1 MNKST
6 KYTLIAG
13 LIGIVA
19 AIIGALGVGGV
30 FTVYDDTVDGEF
42 SIDEEYYRHIIDGG
56 KLSVEAIKRDAEYF
70 GKKLDLSDNVGS
82 VDSAAAARKAA
93 VKVWNEIYGKHH
105 IEGEKPYKVK
115 YDAEHEVWHV
125 NGTLHGASLG
135 GVAEILIEKNGKII
149 AVWHGK

>member
-1 MNKST
+1 MKKST

-19 AIIGALGVGGV
+19 AIIGALGVSGV

-42 SIDEEYYRHIIDGG
+42 SIDEDYYRYIIDGG

-82 VDSAAAARKAA
+82 VENAADARRAA

-125 NGTLHGASLG
+125 RGTLPEGRVG
-135 GVAEILIEKNGKII
+135 GTAHILLEKRGRII
-149 AVWHGK
+149 AVWHEA

>member
-1 MNKST
+1 MKKST

-13 LIGIVA
+13 LIGIVVTV
-19 AIIGALGVGGV
+19 IGALGVGGV

-42 SIDEEYYRHIIDGG
+42 SIDEDYYRHIIDSGN
-56 KLSVEAIKRDAEYF
+56 LSVEAIKRDAEYF
-70 GKKLDLSDNVGS
+70 GKKLDLPDNVEP

-105 IEGEKPYKVK
+105 IEGEKPYKVQ

-125 NGTLHGASLG
+125 RGTLHAASLG